1 MRIAIGNCFV
11 ECVQSDV
18 DNQVDVDGLFYY
30 LPEPA
35 EDLDDTR
42 QALTSTL
49 HPGQTSIEA
58 LPGSSGR
65 HIIHA
70 LGPSLVDDNLRAEIV
85 KCCLANAIALCEQY
99 EVRSVALSLT
109 EGMTGKIP
117 VPLVAEIAAK
127 VIADHALQPRHLRVV
142 RFGQRMCS
150 TEVSEGLSQAALT
163 TSEVCSSYHHASF
176 RCGGWQSTNSAISH
190 CHQRVLVT

>member
-18 DNQVDVDGLFYY
+18 DNQVDVDALFYY

-35 EDLDDTR
+35 EEWDDPRQVLTR
-42 QALTSTL
+42 TL
-49 HPGQTSIEA
+49 HPGQAFIED
-58 LPGSSGR
+58 LPGGSGR

-70 LGPSLVDDNLRAEIV
+70 MGPGLVDDNLSAEIV
-85 KCCLANAIALCEQY
+85 RCCLANAIALCEQY
-99 EVRSVALSLT
+99 EVRSVALPLT

-142 RFGQRMCS
+142 RFALASALELNTLPRY
-150 TEVSEGLSQAALT
+150 LIKAAAALADHEART
-163 TSEVCSSYHHASF
+163 MKS
-176 RCGGWQSTNSAISH
+176 GG
-190 CHQRVLVT
+190 